1 MHMNRKPFELLDSP
15 TSITYIT
22 EVSQLQLASSDFDSV
37 LVHKE
42 KGMTLR
48 MPQC

>member
-1 MHMNRKPFELLDSP
+1 MNRKPFGLLDTP
-15 TSITYIT
+15 ASITYII
-22 EVSQLQLASSDFDSV
+22 EVSQLRLTLSVSDSV